1 MAVHYGFVADGVVPC
16 SEPFDEFLSYVE
28 RKSIFNM
35 TYENWSATL
44 YTDQRRIDEFGHV
57 L

>member
-44 YTDQRRIDEFGHV
+44 YTDQRRIDVFGHV